1 MPYEGSRMAF
11 SNFFLLSSL
20 LSPYLLPQKIL
31 NLHTSH
37 TRSILHSCG
46 KTQAQFQG
54 MEVGNSAFTAYIDLF
69 TSNTYIMVIL
79 SDSRIHTTTTQIN
92 VKAARAAFE
101 TFVP

>member
-1 MPYEGSRMAF
+1 
-11 SNFFLLSSL
+11 
-20 LSPYLLPQKIL
+20 
-31 NLHTSH
+31 
-37 TRSILHSCG
+37 
-46 KTQAQFQG
+46 

-101 TFVP
+101 AFVP